1 MDIQLSEKQMDQIA
15 SKTARI
21 ILRKMKEDEE
31 PPTEMVTLK
40 EAARILHV
48 SENHMRRIKDKYP
61 YIKNGS
67 NAQGHL
73 LFVREALLKNYG
85 Q

>member
-1 MDIQLSEKQMDQIA
+1 MDIQLSDKQMELIA
-15 SKTARI
+15 TKTARI
-21 ILRKMKEDEE
+21 ILRKMKEEKE

-48 SENHMRRIKDKYP
+48 SENHMQRIKDKYP
-61 YIKNGS
+61 YIKNGN

-73 LFVREALLKNYG
+73 LFVREALLKTYG

>member
-1 MDIQLSEKQMDQIA
+1 MDIQLSDKQMELIA
-15 SKTARI
+15 TTTARI
-21 ILRKMKEDEE
+21 ILRKMKEEKE

-61 YIKNGS
+61 YIKNGN

-73 LFVREALLKNYG
+73 LFVREALLKTYG